1 VRKNGL
7 KLHKFCRKYEAARK
21 KKVKRVSE
29 LKDPRERQ
37 RYRERERH
45 EMDMVVNGKG
55 GKGQVQLTHTRK
67 CMKDEIFA
75 VTHIHNTCTSMSAK
89 ELNRK
94 WFLVPGHPGV
104 SWGSWGSQDWLAAGF

>member
-1 VRKNGL
+1 MKQHGKKSEKSVRAEG
-7 KLHKFCRKYEAARK
+7 
-21 KKVKRVSE
+21 SQ
-29 LKDPRERQ
+29 RETEIP
-37 RYRERERH
+37 RERERH